1 MKPYCKKT
9 PELRPPLYKAKI
21 SFPDGRGFH
30 CRGYFLA
37 MFCVPGDVREP
48 SELQT
53 ENERAATMS
62 YAPIN
67 IRPHYPPYGTQVGI
81 GGDYSQFAREL

>member
-1 MKPYCKKT
+1 MPNREYSKCLTAGYLSAPEASRT
-9 PELRPPLYKAKI
+9 PTARHLLYYAI
-21 SFPDGRGFH
+21 
-30 CRGYFLA
+30 
-37 MFCVPGDVREP
+37 
-48 SELQT
+48 
-53 ENERAATMS
+53 